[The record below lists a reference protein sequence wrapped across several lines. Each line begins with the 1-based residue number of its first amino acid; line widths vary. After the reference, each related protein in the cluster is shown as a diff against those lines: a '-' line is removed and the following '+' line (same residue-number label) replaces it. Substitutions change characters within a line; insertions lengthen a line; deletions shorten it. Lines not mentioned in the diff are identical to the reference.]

1 MAMNNIIFQLKLE
14 KKVQIGHYT
23 YHMVGLS
30 AKNIIKTP
38 KETMKFWYKLFI
50 VVEI

>member
-1 MAMNNIIFQLKLE
+1 MTMNNIIFLLKLE

-23 YHMVGLS
+23 CHIMGLS

-38 KETMKFWYKLFI
+38 KETMKL
-50 VVEI
+50 